1 MDRGL
6 RDEDGTLMCLLQIL
20 HFKAQWFQQFFSTN
34 SLSTLWPQL
43 DYVVLFCSSGKRVR
57 FWGNWAST
65 VTPRLTLLSLLG
77 LLLDLLQLLHQLF
90 LLPFNLLL
98 LFLCQLTLLLLIF
111 QKGTRKENEGCLQ
124 DSKVHGASRSSAI

>member
-1 MDRGL
+1 MLATDFALQGPVVPTIFLNKFLIYSVATAGL
-6 RDEDGTLMCLLQIL
+6 RSLVLQLREKGIHL
-20 HFKAQWFQQFFSTN
+20 
-34 SLSTLWPQL
+34 
-43 DYVVLFCSSGKRVR
+43 RVR

-111 QKGTRKENEGCLQ
+111 QKGTRKEKEGCLQ